1 MMENIN
7 WVDFEQVFFF
17 PALIFRMS
25 LDESRRVGKL
35 YVIAVDVVLP
45 DFCRK
50 FCFHWDS
57 VEALFAIGCLLL
69 NRCGS
74 HRYVVLLYSSVLF
87 VA

>member
-1 MMENIN
+1 
-7 WVDFEQVFFF
+7 
-17 PALIFRMS
+17 MS
-25 LDESRRVGKL
+25 QDVHVGKL
-35 YVIAVDVVLP
+35 HVIAVDVVLP

-74 HRYVVLLYSSVLF
+74 HRYVVPLYSSVLF
-87 VA
+87 VT